1 MSIVTLATISLC
13 IFIPLSFATSDW
25 ISQTGVRIKRCG
37 TEDKFSVDKT
47 GDRRPVKIKRLK
59 SSTNPRHNWTK
70 FTNPSDAKYEN
81 SVMFGIEHQ
90 SSHTWYFMKV
100 IDGNVKIGKAQPPA
114 SNVSITDNRLFQ
126 IVRGSRD
133 NIDHLRHFAT
143 KLYLKSKKSSRRV
156 IADITNQEDA
166 MCIKMLYPSK

>member
-13 IFIPLSFATSDW
+13 IIIPLSFATSDW
-25 ISQTGVRIKRCG
+25 ISQTGMRIKRCG

-59 SSTNPRHNWTK
+59 SSSDPRHNWTK

-81 SVMFGIEHQ
+81 FAMFGIEHQ
-90 SSHTWYFMKV
+90 SSHTLYFMKV
-100 IDGNVKIGKAQPPA
+100 IDGNVQLGKAQPPA

-126 IVRGSRD
+126 IVRSSRD
-133 NIDHLRHFAT
+133 NIDRLRHVTT

-156 IADITNQEDA
+156 IADNTNQEDA
-166 MCIKMLYPSK
+166 ICIKMLYPSK